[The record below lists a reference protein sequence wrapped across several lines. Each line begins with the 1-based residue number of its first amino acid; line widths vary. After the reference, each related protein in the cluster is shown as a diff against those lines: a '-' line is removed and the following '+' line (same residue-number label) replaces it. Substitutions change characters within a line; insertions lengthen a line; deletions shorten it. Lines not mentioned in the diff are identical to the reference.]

1 MGRHLRLLC
10 RGAKALRIRR
20 VLDYWSK
27 SGNSICLE
35 LTEEVGYIRV
45 KCMGGINESSDH
57 YAATEGEAE
66 AMRNGR
72 HIRRVR
78 RVFRVLV
85 LLAAFLTALGL
96 AFCSCAPNLTAEDRR
111 NDIEFLARW
120 AKDYSPFVELNEK
133 HKGLASYE
141 ALAPHYVQLA
151 ENAKSNAEF
160 YQVVYGY
167 FSLIGVSG
175 HGHLLSEQ
183 SLRGYLM
190 ESLRRGG
197 QLPWYQL
204 HAASYWPKLQD
215 RACFVHPPFRV
226 VRDGEEYRTGEDW
239 RDKNRLIPNG
249 SKIVRVNG
257 MECSSYLERLRQ
269 DTWVRY
275 ILRDTDWI
283 TDSLLAVHEGKNFR
297 GWQVAFFLPDQ
308 TTCEAF
314 VPWRKGSADPTE
326 FSNYGSGSGNC
337 ICMELTQE
345 VGYIRVKCMGGMFI
359 EEDGKK
365 IRKFLEDSA
374 GRYRKLIID
383 VRHNGGGL
391 HYYGFDNLIAP
402 FLDESAT
409 YTEVGGVRRPFPADH
424 EQAFLES
431 LRRGVSIFAHETAV
445 EEIEPPEEFD
455 KTKWI
460 FYKITRRV
468 DPRER
473 YNFSGQMYILLDG
486 GTGSAADEYVNAAQR
501 IGLASLVGRR
511 TPGSC
516 GPYFNP
522 VMVRLPASGMI
533 FMLEADLMLNQDGSV
548 NEIAGTRPDIELA
561 PCNLPEKVTKEE
573 LLKDA
578 WINKV
583 IADL

>member
-1 MGRHLRLLC
+1 MKSRQRASWAGHPF
-10 RGAKALRIRR
+10 R
-20 VLDYWSK
+20 V
-27 SGNSICLE
+27 
-35 LTEEVGYIRV
+35 
-45 KCMGGINESSDH
+45 
-57 YAATEGEAE
+57 A
-66 AMRNGR
+66 
-72 HIRRVR
+72 
-78 RVFRVLV
+78 VLV
-85 LLAAFLTALGL
+85 LLTVVLMLFGL
-96 AFCSCAPNLTAEDRR
+96 VGYSCTPRLTAEDRR
-111 NDIEFLARW
+111 SDIEFLARW
-120 AKDYSPFVELNEK
+120 ARNYSPFVELNEK
-133 HKGLASYE
+133 CKGLPNYE
-141 ALAPHYVQLA
+141 ALAPRYMQLA
-151 ENAKSNAEF
+151 EEAKSNVEF

-183 SLRGYLM
+183 SLRGYLR
-190 ESLRRGG
+190 ESLGRGA

-215 RACFVHPPFRV
+215 KACFVHPPFRV
-226 VRDGEEYRTGEDW
+226 VRDGQEYWTGEDW
-239 RDKNRLIPNG
+239 RHKGCLIPKG
-249 SKIVRVNG
+249 SRIVRVNG

-283 TDSLLAVHEGKNFR
+283 TDLLLAVHEGKGFR
-297 GWQVAFFLPDQ
+297 GWQVTFLLPDQ
-308 TTCEAF
+308 TTCEAL
-314 VPWRKGSADPTE
+314 VPWRKGSPGESE
-326 FSNYGSGSGNC
+326 FSDYRSGGGNC
-337 ICMELTQE
+337 ICLELTQE

-359 EEDGKK
+359 EGDGKK
-365 IRKFLEDSA
+365 IRKFLENS
-374 GRYRKLIID
+374 GGKYRQLIID

-409 YTEVGGVRRPFPADH
+409 YTEMGGVRKPFLADH
-424 EQAFLES
+424 EPVFLEF

-445 EEIEPPEEFD
+445 EEIEPPEGFD
-455 KTKWI
+455 ETRWV

-501 IGLASLVGRR
+501 IGLATLVGQR

-548 NEIAGTRPDIELA
+548 NEVTGTGPDIELA
-561 PCNLPEKVTKEE
+561 PCVLPDKVTREE
-573 LLKDA
+573 LLEDE
-578 WINKV
+578 WIRKIIEGSV
-583 IADL
+583 GGKMDGG